1 MLDPQLKADLLLMV
15 RTHRVSAY
23 DLARGLLDILGL
35 ASFETAVQAL
45 PTSCPKTLRR
55 IFSQGV
61 PMCRSDLPK
70 EAQEHRDTLEMDVN
84 LTALA
89 GQAKVDATQALSAV
103 LRYGNPIARVM
114 GVLEDI
120 RALVRHDCRV
130 FNPTGLFVRLMR
142 SGEDVRLPAR
152 VRARREVQQERDPQE
167 PLPLPCLGEWV
178 KYQGDWLIVEAIL
191 ERKIRLYAP
200 PGRHYHYFVAN
211 ADTDVPFEQARALPR
226 RATPPEERPSAR
238 MAVTVT

>member
-15 RTHRVSAY
+15 RTNRVSAY

-35 ASFETAVQAL
+35 PSFETAVQAL

-61 PMCRSDLPK
+61 PMCRSDLPEK
-70 EAQEHRDTLEMDVN
+70 PQEHRDTLEVDVS

-89 GQAKVDATQALSAV
+89 GEAKVDATQALSAV

-120 RALVRHDCRV
+120 RALVRV
-130 FNPTGLFVRLMR
+130 WFPTSTALNTLNRAMGKDELYPFVLSPGVIDKLGFIHRLLT
-142 SGEDVRLPAR
+142 GKIGGPD
-152 VRARREVQQERDPQE
+152 RDD
-167 PLPLPCLGEWV
+167 
-178 KYQGDWLIVEAIL
+178 DWSSRTA
-191 ERKIRLYAP
+191 A
-200 PGRHYHYFVAN
+200 
-211 ADTDVPFEQARALPR
+211 
-226 RATPPEERPSAR
+226 
-238 MAVTVT
+238 